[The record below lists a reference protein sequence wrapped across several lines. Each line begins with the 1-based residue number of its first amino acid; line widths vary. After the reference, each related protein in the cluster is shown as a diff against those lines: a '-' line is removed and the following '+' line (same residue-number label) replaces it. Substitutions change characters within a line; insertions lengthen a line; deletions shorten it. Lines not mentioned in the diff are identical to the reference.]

1 MIGRTTGIML
11 NMDLMLILAI
21 LGAAIGFALSQVF
34 VRLGLNYGS
43 PTTGVTFSVMAMAPT
58 VWLVLGPGIVWESF
72 SLFGVLWFMLSGVV
86 APLATQGLLFSSALR
101 VGISRSSPLRNTS
114 PLFASLLA
122 IVFLGEKWT
131 LPVAAG
137 TMSIVLGATMLGM
150 DDGKQVKGFQKR
162 YLWISLAA
170 GFVGGFSDPMRKF
183 GFSFINNLP
192 LAICSLATGSFIVL
206 WIYLIGTGKYRELM
220 INRGTIQW
228 FGLAGLASALG
239 ISSNLVA
246 VKMGKIVVVTPLMCT
261 VPLFTIL
268 LSFIFLR
275 ESERITGRVVLG
287 ALSIC
292 AGGALISL
300 SGNL

>member
-1 MIGRTTGIML
+1 MSDM
-11 NMDLMLILAI
+11 NLMLILAI

-43 PTTGVTFSVMAMAPT
+43 PTTGVTFSVMAMTPT
-58 VWLVLGPGIVWESF
+58 VWLVLGHDIVWESF

-101 VGISRSSPLRNTS
+101 VGIARSSPLRNTS
-114 PLFASLLA
+114 PIVASLLA

-131 LPVAAG
+131 LMVAVG
-137 TMSIVLGATMLGM
+137 TMSIVLGATLLGM

-183 GFSFINNLP
+183 GFSLINNLP

-206 WIYLIGTGKYRELM
+206 WIYLVVTGKYRELV

-268 LSFIFLR
+268 LSFLFLR
-275 ESERITGRVVLG
+275 ESEKITGRVVLG

-292 AGGALISL
+292 AGGALVSL